1 MAEMKARLVFKD
13 VDAQQEVGR
22 ISFEDD
28 WTFLDVSDPD
38 SETFV
43 NIWESSDGAVEI
55 HFVKDSLVGLE
66 YLNFYGDDVTQVQ
79 RQIEEQSSFWSTDD
93 ALLKISQASN
103 RDDRLTSVYAAA
115 LSAFGRQSDALIS
128 EFRAVSQDDDPGVR
142 QSVVIATGY
151 LQVPALIEVVAG
163 MANSDPVDLVRENA
177 RILLEG
183 IRLERQGKLQS

>member
-1 MAEMKARLVFKD
+1 M
-13 VDAQQEVGR
+13 
-22 ISFEDD
+22 
-28 WTFLDVSDPD
+28 
-38 SETFV
+38 
-43 NIWESSDGAVEI
+43 
-55 HFVKDSLVGLE
+55 GLE